1 MNGWI
6 KIHRSMLEWEH
17 FHEPSVVTV
26 FLALLILADKGKT
39 EIGLDGLV
47 SVTGLS
53 KNTIRTAL
61 AKLVKSGEISRQTE
75 KGQRTI
81 TTITNWNE
89 YQVCQKL
96 THSTEDSVSKIDT
109 PVCQKLTQGI
119 SENDTPAYQK
129 LAQSISKIDTLYKN
143 KNNNKN
149 NISTARARMREE
161 VMTDMMVEAGCRSVG
176 ITPEQYTLI
185 ADEIFN
191 DWEFQDL
198 PDNEWTKSHFLAV
211 MRIKANIKRNGQ
223 NQQTG
228 NPGDSRAKL
237 DQDAVKAMASL
248 ATESRRPADVPF

>member
-17 FHEPSVVTV
+17 FQEPSVVTV
-26 FLALLILADKGKT
+26 FLVLLLSADRDGKT
-39 EIGLDGLV
+39 EINLGGLMSL
-47 SVTGLS
+47 TGMS
-53 KNTIRTAL
+53 HNTISTAL
-61 AKLVKSGEISRQTE
+61 SKLVKSGEIT
-75 KGQRTI
+75 RTKHGVKI
-81 TTITNWNE
+81 TTTIANWNE
-89 YQVCQKL
+89 FQGC
-96 THSTEDSVSKIDT
+96 T
-109 PVCQKLTQGI
+109 PLTQNLVEPKNGI
-119 SENDTPAYQK
+119 TQNLEGHSPKIWVPIHPKNG
-129 LAQSISKIDTLYKN
+129 SIQYN
-143 KNNNKN
+143 KNNKNNKN